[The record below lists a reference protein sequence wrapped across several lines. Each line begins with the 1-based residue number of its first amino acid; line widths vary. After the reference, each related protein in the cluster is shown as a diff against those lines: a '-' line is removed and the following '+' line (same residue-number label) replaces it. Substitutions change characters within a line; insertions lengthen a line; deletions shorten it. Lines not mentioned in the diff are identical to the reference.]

1 MSSISTILGKAFEY
15 ACVLAIEEIVT
26 SHRKIEVLNNSSLQI
41 AKNRY
46 ENDISTEEQADMLS
60 SAKSGINAIIE
71 MEPKII
77 EDGNDIL
84 TLVLQ
89 ADTSATKGGDIRD
102 VLIIRRSLE
111 WEIGISVKHNHA
123 ALKHSRLSIHIDFGN
138 EWMKTPCSQNY
149 FTEIRPIFNNLTTW
163 RRQNLNWRDLPNK
176 EDDVY
181 IPLLDAFI
189 KEFKSL
195 QNTCN
200 VTEKLIEYLIGSNGR
215 DYYKLIHNNDH
226 TTTIMPFNI
235 FGTLNQSG
243 VKTAPNIIIPKIEM
257 PDRIIELAYKEKSKT
272 TVILTMNKGWSISFR
287 IHNAS
292 TKVEPSL
299 KFDIQLQS
307 KPEEIFYLS
316 RKW

>member
-200 VTEKLIEYLIGSNGR
+200 VTEKLQCQI
-215 DYYKLIHNNDH
+215 
-226 TTTIMPFNI
+226 
-235 FGTLNQSG
+235 
-243 VKTAPNIIIPKIEM
+243 
-257 PDRIIELAYKEKSKT
+257 
-272 TVILTMNKGWSISFR
+272 
-287 IHNAS
+287 
-292 TKVEPSL
+292 
-299 KFDIQLQS
+299 
-307 KPEEIFYLS
+307 
-316 RKW
+316 